1 MGTSVKQKLFPIGIL
16 KMTYQNDLKRG
27 KQCKNACMYSKR
39 TLLKSGI
46 KISLLAMFID
56 LRQFSYTVTD

>member
-27 KQCKNACMYSKR
+27 KHAKMHAYNSKR